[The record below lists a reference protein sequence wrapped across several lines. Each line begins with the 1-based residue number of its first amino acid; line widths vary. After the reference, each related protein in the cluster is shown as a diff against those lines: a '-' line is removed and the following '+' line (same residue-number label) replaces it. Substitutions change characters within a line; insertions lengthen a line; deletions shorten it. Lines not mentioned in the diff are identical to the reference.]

1 MTDVS
6 SYWKEDSVAF
16 LIGCSFSFE
25 EALMK
30 AGIEVRHIAQGC
42 NVSMYK
48 TNIQCESAGV
58 FKGPMVVSMRPMTPE
73 NAQKAKEITDRYP
86 NVHGVRSRSR
96 SGSDRY

>member
-1 MTDVS
+1 
-6 SYWKEDSVAF
+6 
-16 LIGCSFSFE
+16 
-25 EALMK
+25 MK

-73 NAQKAKEITDRYP
+73 NAQKAKEIDSDLIVMDCIGYTEAAKKL
-86 NVHGVRSRSR
+86 VRKI
-96 SGSDRY
+96 SGKPVILCRTMLARVISEWVDV